1 MDAKDLDTPVVTI
14 DLDVMERTIR
24 RTQEYFDRH
33 GIAFR
38 PHIKTHKIPAIA
50 HLQVDAGARGIT
62 CQKLGEAEVF
72 LAAGLKDILIPYNIM
87 GEEKLDRL
95 SRLARQA
102 SAGGQITVCVDSAYT
117 AEGISRAASRA
128 GVEIG
133 VEVECDTG
141 MRRAGVQSPQ
151 EAADLAALVARLPGL
166 SFRGWMTYPT
176 TPETV
181 SFFEEASRLLGPSG
195 PTAEVRSGGGTP
207 SMWQAHEALP
217 VVNEYRAGTYVY
229 FDRNSVG
236 AGAATWDDCAMLVH
250 MTVVSRPTRD
260 RAILDG
266 GSKTLSSDSTGE
278 GNKGFGR
285 IVEYPEAVIYGQS
298 EEHGHVDLSACPP
311 ERRPELGERVTV
323 IPNHCCVTTNLQ
335 DEVVGV
341 RGGKVE
347 ITWPVLAR
355 GKIR

>member
-1 MDAKDLDTPVVTI
+1 MTLASELDTPVVTI
-14 DLDVMERTIR
+14 DLDIMEETIR
-24 RTQEYFDRH
+24 RAQAYFDQH

-50 HLQVDAGARGIT
+50 HKQVAAGAVGIT

-72 LAAGLKDILIPYNIM
+72 VAAGLRDMLIPYNIL
-87 GEEKLDRL
+87 GAQKLERL
-95 SRLARQA
+95 CNLAKQA
-102 SAGGQITVCVDSAYT
+102 RIAVTVDSEVT
-117 AEGISRAASRA
+117 ARGISQAASRE

-141 MRRAGVQSPQ
+141 MHRCGVQSPE
-151 EAADLAALVARLPGL
+151 EAAALARLIARLPAL
-166 SFRGWMTYPT
+166 RFQGWMTYPT
-176 TPETV
+176 TRETV
-181 SFFEEASRLLGPSG
+181 AFFQEASRLVERDGLAAPI
-195 PTAEVRSGGGTP
+195 RSGGGTP
-207 SMWQAHEALP
+207 GMWRAHEAMP

-229 FDRNSVG
+229 FDRNCVY
-236 AGAATWDDCAMLVH
+236 AGAATWEQCAMRVL

-266 GSKTLSSDSTGE
+266 GSKTLTNDPVGY
-278 GNKGFGR
+278 GQKGYGY
-285 IVEYPEAVIYGQS
+285 ILEYPEAVIYQQS

-311 ERRPELGERVTV
+311 DRRPQIGERVTV
-323 IPNHCCVTTNLQ
+323 IPNHACGTTNMH

-341 RGGKVE
+341 RKGKVE
-347 ITWPVLAR
+347 VIWPVLAR